1 MGTYFSDRGQDVVEV
16 EFWRAG
22 QGSGIDLAGADGVHC
37 IRGSGRGSHAL
48 VAAGTASLWCVL
60 RGSVE
65 VGSPDGPFRVP
76 RRHFLALPAGAAV
89 RTVGRDGADWV
100 ALALPPAMVTTILRS
115 VGVHRGPGPLLFPS
129 VVPMDRA
136 MVRAVAALARQ
147 AGDAATRTALDIV
160 LGGVLQAARD
170 AQAPTRDWVARASGR
185 TEGHRRQTVQRLLS
199 ARNRILNSPFEG
211 SDLDSLAAAA
221 RYSKSHF
228 LRSFRDVF
236 GITPHD
242 LVIQTRMALAKD
254 LIANSDLAI
263 SEVAASVGY
272 ESRFAFARSFKKCVG
287 LTATRFR
294 QDLSEAA

>member
-1 MGTYFSDRGQDVVEV
+1 MEV
-16 EFWRAG
+16 KFWRVG
-22 QGSGIDLAGADGVHC
+22 PGSGIDLAGAKAVHC
-37 IRGSGRGSHAL
+37 VRGSGRGSHAL

-65 VGSPDGPFRVP
+65 VGSPDGPFRVS

-89 RTVGRDGADWV
+89 RAVGRDGADWV
-100 ALALPPAMVTTILRS
+100 ALTVPPAAVAGILR
-115 VGVHRGPGPLLFPS
+115 GMGTRRGPGPLLFPA
-129 VVPMDRA
+129 VLPIDRA
-136 MVRAVAALARQ
+136 LLRAVVAIARQ
-147 AGDAATRTALDIV
+147 AGDAPRAAPDIL

-170 AQAPTRDWVARASGR
+170 AQAPTREWLARASGR
-185 TEGHRRQTVQRLLS
+185 TEGHRRQTVLRLLS

-221 RYSKSHF
+221 SYSKSHF

-242 LVIQTRMALAKD
+242 LVIQTRMELAKD

-294 QDLSEAA
+294 QDLADAA